1 MYKRMSAF
9 FGGRTT
15 ETVEADSDVLDAL
28 VVADEAVNDAVND
41 ADEEADEEADEG
53 VDELYKDEVRIRAIF
68 VINNTNQEWMDKK
81 HKAEGLLA
89 IMDPST
95 PIVKRYNVMLELYHK
110 MIDHY
115 YNYKVEIEPKKYER
129 DEMGSMRA
137 EVEQIHSD
145 IIESFL
151 DICAQMKELFDEVI

>member
-41 ADEEADEEADEG
+41 ADEEADEE
-53 VDELYKDEVRIRAIF
+53 VDELYKDEVRIKAIF